1 MSSKDY
7 YEVLGVARDSSQD
20 EIKDAYRSLAM
31 KYHPDRNKSS
41 EAEERFKGI
50 SEAYAVLSDEE
61 KRKYYD
67 TFGRDGISDR
77 YTREDIFRGVDFGD
91 IFRDLGF
98 GFSGFR
104 DIFDR
109 FFADHDW
116 GWQGAPRGRDLGI
129 NLEITLEEAASGTE
143 KLVSIPHIEICN
155 ICSGNGAKPGTS
167 PKTCSECKGNGQISY
182 SQSANNDHILFT
194 QIVPCRKCNGKGKII
209 ESPCKK
215 CNGQGKVRNQHKVR
229 IKIPAGVESGGILRL
244 GGEGDITENGLPRG
258 DLYATLYIKPH
269 EIFQRRGDDIL
280 CEVQIS
286 ISQAALGTKIKVP
299 TLEGNST
306 LKIPSGTQPGKFFKL
321 EGKGM
326 PRLDRR
332 GRGDEIVIISVFTP
346 TKLTT
351 KQRHLLQEFEKESLH
366 KKRSKI

>member
-1 MSSKDY
+1 
-7 YEVLGVARDSSQD
+7 
-20 EIKDAYRSLAM
+20 
-31 KYHPDRNKSS
+31 
-41 EAEERFKGI
+41 
-50 SEAYAVLSDEE
+50 
-61 KRKYYD
+61 
-67 TFGRDGISDR
+67 
-77 YTREDIFRGVDFGD
+77 
-91 IFRDLGF
+91 
-98 GFSGFR
+98 
-104 DIFDR
+104 
-109 FFADHDW
+109 
-116 GWQGAPRGRDLGI
+116 
-129 NLEITLEEAASGTE
+129 
-143 KLVSIPHIEICN
+143 
-155 ICSGNGAKPGTS
+155 
-167 PKTCSECKGNGQISY
+167 
-182 SQSANNDHILFT
+182 
-194 QIVPCRKCNGKGKII
+194 
-209 ESPCKK
+209 
-215 CNGQGKVRNQHKVR
+215 
-229 IKIPAGVESGGILRL
+229 RL